1 MPGLLLFLPF
11 FPHKE
16 FFFLALA
23 QRRDGGGPVLAGDV
37 LDLDYDAEART
48 LRFLRDGQVLGEH
61 TDVAAD
67 AKLVVS
73 MAHKGNALM
82 LL

>member
-1 MPGLLLFLPF
+1 M
-11 FPHKE
+11 H
-16 FFFLALA
+16 
-23 QRRDGGGPVLAGDV
+23 AGDV
-37 LDLDYDAEART
+37 LDLDYDAEVRT
-48 LRFLRDGQVLGEH
+48 LRFLRGGQVLGEH